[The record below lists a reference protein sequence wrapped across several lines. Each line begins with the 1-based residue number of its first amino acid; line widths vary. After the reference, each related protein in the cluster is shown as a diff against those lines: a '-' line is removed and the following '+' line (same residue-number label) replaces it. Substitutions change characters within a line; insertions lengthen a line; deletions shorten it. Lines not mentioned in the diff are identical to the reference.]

1 VAETPKE
8 VKVKADLSQLKA
20 TMESISKTIGETF
33 SGLAVPFQEMSKSLA
48 TKPTP
53 ITPEMI
59 AAAFDVPP
67 DLIGIPP
74 TAPLTLGEE
83 WQDALANQGQPQV
96 THGVAETI
104 YDSATETDSWPPG
117 GSYTL
122 HSWGK
127 NWADPDS
134 TPLADIQDA
143 IEFYKNVSLTVS
155 MDEINPDLVKMLAG
169 DQLSLDLVPQPGPL
183 QLGDLLHGPDGVLQV
198 WNGGQWIPVK
208 EPETLFEDTPPA
220 YPAAYGWWCTFHGCH
235 FQEDPGDLVGCES
248 GGHLRPATS
257 AEHKRM
263 LLKKTA
269 A

>member
-48 TKPTP
+48 AKPTP
-53 ITPEMI
+53 ITPEII

-67 DLIGIPP
+67 DLS
-74 TAPLTLGEE
+74 EE
-83 WQDALANQGQPQV
+83 WQTALGTQGQPPV
-96 THGVAETI
+96 FFDWE
-104 YDSATETDSWPPG
+104 ATEGEPLKLEYAPSVFPPG
-117 GSYTL
+117 DTGSDTL

-127 NWADPDS
+127 SWNDPDS

-155 MDEINPDLVKMLAG
+155 MDEVDSDLVKMLAG
-169 DQLSLDLVPQPGPL
+169 DQLPLDLVPQPGPL